1 MPAGSGC
8 RGGGCAV
15 VTLQGRVVLIQES
28 RGEILSTCL
37 YRSLGPGFVDKAVLS
52 PKKGEGGTSETEQY
66 REINRLSVLRGRDW
80 RVLNGEGDNLP
91 AVVGLSRVLT

>member
-1 MPAGSGC
+1 MPARSGC

-15 VTLQGRVVLIQES
+15 VTLQGRMLIQES
-28 RGEILSTCL
+28 RGKILSTCL

-52 PKKGEGGTSETEQY
+52 PKKGGRGTSETEQY

-80 RVLNGEGDNLP
+80 RVRNGEGDNLP
-91 AVVGLSRVLT
+91 VVVGLSRVLT